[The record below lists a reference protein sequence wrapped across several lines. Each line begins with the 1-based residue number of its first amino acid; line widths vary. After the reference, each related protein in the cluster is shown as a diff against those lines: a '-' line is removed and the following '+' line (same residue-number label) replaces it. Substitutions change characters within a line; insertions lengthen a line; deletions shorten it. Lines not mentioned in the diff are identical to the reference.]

1 MSFQGSFTTL
11 KIAAGKTEP
20 VNAEGNNF
28 HVVFAPVPIE
38 VRWANGGEFGFY
50 EQGAG
55 VRDIP
60 GGQTFR
66 RLEVRNPTVGD
77 ITVVIY
83 VGGPIYS
90 DARSSVIEPRTE
102 YDAWTGT
109 QINAA
114 TGQTF
119 SGVPSGSRIRRKA
132 IQITNL
138 DATLNLQVRDSA
150 GHVGLIVFPET
161 SITLPISEAV
171 EIYNANGAAVAC
183 AVSEIFWT
191 L

>member
-20 VNAEGNNF
+20 VNAEGVNF
-28 HVVFAPVPIE
+28 HIVFAPVPIE
-38 VRWANGGEFGFY
+38 VRWDNGGEFGIY

-55 VRDIP
+55 IKDIP
-60 GGQTFR
+60 AGGTFR
-66 RLEVRNPTVGD
+66 RLEVRNPSLGE
-77 ITVVIY
+77 ITVIVY
-83 VGGPIYS
+83 VGGPAYS
-90 DARSSVIEPRTE
+90 DSRHAIIEPRTE
-102 YDAWTGT
+102 YAAWSGT
-109 QINAA
+109 QLNAT

-119 SGVPSGSRIRRKA
+119 SGVPTGLRIRRKA

-138 DATLNLQVRDSA
+138 DATLNLQVRDTA
-150 GHVGLIVFPET
+150 GNVGLIVFPET

-183 AVSEIFWT
+183 HVSEIFWA